1 MAEEQE
7 QKQEQLK
14 KDFINDPMDVIQSSS
29 PSGAW
34 GLIMMI
40 SLLFSLAM
48 GVSLIWISIARNDL
62 GFDIFKLQKE
72 IDNGTAHITK
82 LEVERDSLL
91 SPYVLDEKAK
101 KLGLRI
107 ADPGQI
113 RRLID

>member
-1 MAEEQE
+1 MS
-7 QKQEQLK
+7 EQLLQ
-14 KDFINDPMDVIQSSS
+14 DPDKNKYDPIEAQISSTTN
-29 PSGAW
+29 GAW
-34 GLIMMI
+34 GLVMMI

-62 GFDIFKLQKE
+62 GFEIFKLQKE
-72 IDNGTAHITK
+72 LDNGTAHITK